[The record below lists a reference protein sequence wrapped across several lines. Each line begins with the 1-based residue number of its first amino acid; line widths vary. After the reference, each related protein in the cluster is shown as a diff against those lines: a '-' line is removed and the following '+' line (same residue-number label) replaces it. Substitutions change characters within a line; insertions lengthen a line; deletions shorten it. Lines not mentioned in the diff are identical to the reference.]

1 MAWNNATGVYDF
13 VRSPLAEG
21 AKIAYWNVEILYS
34 GSARIFTTTDLDN
47 RTVCAIMDT
56 GTAAGLVI
64 DKGAENDPPLGY
76 IEDISQDGAVAQTL
90 VIGLTDDVNYSE
102 TGGEDPDVGDAVS
115 SDGDGEVKQAADGTT
130 PGSRDVGRGHV
141 VSKNTTDFMVRMWHP

>member
-1 MAWNNATGVYDF
+1 MPRNNTLE
-13 VRSPLAEG
+13 VRDIVIYQLNEG
-21 AKIAYWNVEILYS
+21 GKLAYWNVEILVS
-34 GSARIFTTTDLDN
+34 TTRVFTTTDLDN
-47 RTVCAIMDT
+47 RTVCAVMDT

-76 IEDISQDGAVAQTL
+76 VEDISNDGAVGMVL
-90 VIGLTDDVNYSE
+90 VVGLSDDVNYSE

-130 PGSRDVGRGHV
+130 AGSRDVGRGHV
-141 VSKNTTDFMVRMWHP
+141 VSKDTTNFFVRMWHP